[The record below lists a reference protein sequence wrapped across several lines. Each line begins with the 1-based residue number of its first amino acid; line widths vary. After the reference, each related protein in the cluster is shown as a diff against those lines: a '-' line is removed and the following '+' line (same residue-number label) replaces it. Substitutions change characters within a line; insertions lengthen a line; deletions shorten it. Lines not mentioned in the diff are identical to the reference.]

1 MSLEKSVLTES
12 TISVLLSNYYGTAT
26 LSVNKLKLGTANCFQ
41 VYDGNRYYFL
51 KEFQSDILE
60 DAVVR
65 EAKLL
70 EYLSGT
76 EFPVTHFYKTS
87 TNEFVIKYENHILC
101 LEEYIEGHIYG
112 YNDLPPRLLPKVGRM
127 LGKLHQALKDYPLPF
142 GMSEQWLDSIS
153 ADSVIA
159 KYDELIQ
166 IAESKADADKL
177 PQLMD
182 DLQYKKQLALRCEEY
197 KKYYNGITYCSTHG
211 DFQGCQ
217 LIWEKDEIKAV
228 IDFSAA
234 ACLPVTWELMRSFV
248 QSSYECRT
256 SATIEIASLC
266 EYVREYIKFSPLTK
280 NDMIAMPYVYLFQ
293 LAQSSYGYP
302 QYLLNSDSEDREG
315 LLRFASWRTKM
326 CREVEKK
333 AEAISNE
340 LVKLL

>member
-1 MSLEKSVLTES
+1 MSLDKTVLNETS
-12 TISVLLSNYYGTAT
+12 ISELLLRHYGISP
-26 LSVNKLKLGTANCFQ
+26 LSVKKLKLGTANCFQ

-51 KEFQSDILE
+51 KEFQSDISE
-60 DAVVR
+60 AEVVQ

-70 EYLSGT
+70 EYLSET
-76 EFPVTHFYKTS
+76 EIPTTRFYKTHD
-87 TNEFVIKYENHILC
+87 NDFVINYQNHMIC
-101 LEEYIEGHIYG
+101 LEEYIEGQTYG
-112 YNDLPPRLLPKVGRM
+112 YNDLPLDLLPKVGRM
-127 LGKLHQALKDYPLPF
+127 LGKLHQALKDYPLPL

-153 ADSVIA
+153 ADSVIG

-166 IAESKADADKL
+166 IAEGKADADKL

-182 DLQYKKQLALRCEEY
+182 DLQYKKQLAVRCEDY

-211 DFQGCQ
+211 DYQGCQ

-248 QSSYECRT
+248 QSSNLCRT
-256 SATIEIASLC
+256 TATIDIAALC
-266 EYVREYIKFSPLTK
+266 DYVREYMKFSPLTK

-293 LAQSSYGYP
+293 LAQSRYGYP
-302 QYLLNSDSEDREG
+302 QYLLNTDSEDREG
-315 LLRFASWRTKM
+315 LLRFAFWRTQM
-326 CREVEKK
+326 CREVERK
-333 AEAISNE
+333 ANEISEN

>member
-1 MSLEKSVLTES
+1 MSLERSILTES
-12 TISVLLSNYYGTAT
+12 IISDLLLTHYGIS
-26 LSVNKLKLGTANCFQ
+26 LVSVNKLKLGTANCFQ

-60 DAVVR
+60 EEIVR

-70 EYLSGT
+70 DYLSDV
-76 EFPVTHFYKTS
+76 EFPVTHFYKTLH
-87 TNEFVIKYENHILC
+87 NEFVIKHENHILC
-101 LEEYIEGHIYG
+101 LEEYMEGHTYG
-112 YNDLPPRLLPKVGRM
+112 YNDLPLELLPKVGRM
-127 LGKLHQALKDYPLPF
+127 LGKLHQALKDYPLPL

-153 ADSVIA
+153 ADSVMA

-182 DLQYKKQLALRCEEY
+182 DLQYKKELAVRCEEY
-197 KKYYNGITYCSTHG
+197 KKYYNRITYCSTHG

-217 LIWEKDEIKAV
+217 LIWEKGEIKAV

-234 ACLPVTWELMRSFV
+234 SCLPVTWEIMRSFV
-248 QSSYECRT
+248 QSSNVCRT
-256 SATIEIASLC
+256 TATIDITALC
-266 EYVREYIKFSPLTK
+266 DYVREYMKFSPLTK

-293 LAQSSYGYP
+293 LAQSRYGYP

-315 LLRFASWRTKM
+315 LLRFAFWRTQM

-333 AEAISNE
+333 AKEISNE